1 MKTIL
6 IAGGTGFIGRKIQ
19 SLLEEK
25 GYLINILTRNP
36 KLKNE
41 FRWDLE
47 QKQIDTKAFENVVS
61 IINLCGA
68 NIGEKRWS
76 TKRKKELLDSRVETT
91 KFLYSQINNIPHLE
105 SYISASGITCYG
117 FEDDTKTYT
126 EEDPFGSDYL
136 SQLVK
141 DWENAA
147 DLFKTHCRV
156 VKMRTAVVL
165 DKVQGA
171 LPKISL
177 PIRLGIGSPIGTG
190 KQSTSWIHIS
200 DLINSYLYAI
210 ENPLKG
216 AFNIVGGNESN
227 KEFSEKLA
235 KTLDKPFWFP
245 NVPAFVL
252 KLLLGEMSIILLKG
266 NTASNQKIIESGFK
280 FQFLKIEDAF
290 EDLYK
295 KELK

>member
-6 IAGGTGFIGRKIQ
+6 IAGGTGFTGRKIQ

-25 GYLINILTRNP
+25 GYVVNILTRNP
-36 KLKNE
+36 KQKNE

-47 QKQIDTKAFENVVS
+47 QKEIDERAFENVVS

-68 NIGEKRWS
+68 NIGEKRW
-76 TKRKKELLDSRVETT
+76 TIKRKKELLDSRIETT
-91 KFLYSQINNIPHLE
+91 KFLYSQIQNIPNLE

-117 FEDDTKTYT
+117 FEDDKKIYS
-126 EEDPFGSDYL
+126 EEDPFGGDYL

-141 DWENAA
+141 EWENAA

-165 DKVQGA
+165 DKEQGA

-177 PIRLGIGSPIGTG
+177 PIRFGIGSPIGTG
-190 KQSTSWIHIS
+190 KQSTSWVHIT
-200 DLINSYLYAI
+200 DLTNAYLYAI
-210 ENPLKG
+210 ENQIKG

-235 KTLDKPFWFP
+235 KTLHKPFWFP
-245 NVPAFVL
+245 NVPAFIL
-252 KLLLGEMSIILLKG
+252 QLLLGEMSVILLKG
-266 NTASNQKIIESGFK
+266 NNASNQKIIDTGFK
-280 FQFLKIEDAF
+280 FKFLKVQDAF
-290 EDLYK
+290 EALFK
-295 KELK
+295 KN

>member
-6 IAGGTGFIGRKIQ
+6 IAGGTGFTGRKIQ
-19 SLLEEK
+19 ALLEEK
-25 GYLINILTRNP
+25 GYNVNILTRNP
-36 KLKNE
+36 KQKNE
-41 FRWDLE
+41 FRWDLD

-76 TKRKKELLDSRVETT
+76 TKRKKELLDSRIEST
-91 KFLYSQINNIPHLE
+91 KFLYSQIKNIPNLE

-117 FEDDTKTYT
+117 FEDDTKTYS

-141 DWENAA
+141 EWEITA
-147 DLFKTHCRV
+147 DLFLTHCRV

-165 DKVQGA
+165 DKKQGA

-177 PIRLGIGSPIGTG
+177 PIRFGIGSPLGTG
-190 KQSTSWIHIS
+190 KQSTSWVHIT
-200 DLINSYLYAI
+200 DLTNAYLYAI
-210 ENPLKG
+210 ENTIIG

-235 KTLDKPFWFP
+235 KTIHKPFWFP
-245 NVPAFVL
+245 NVPAFIL
-252 KLLLGEMSIILLKG
+252 QLLLGEMSIILLKG
-266 NTASNQKIIESGFK
+266 NTASNQKMIDTGFQFK
-280 FQFLKIEDAF
+280 FLKVQDAF

-295 KELK
+295 

>member
-6 IAGGTGFIGRKIQ
+6 IAGGTGFIGKKIQ
-19 SLLEEK
+19 SVLEEN
-25 GYLINILTRNP
+25 GYSINILTRNP
-36 KLKNE
+36 KQKNE
-41 FRWDLE
+41 FRWNIE
-47 QKQIDTKAFENVVS
+47 QKEIDTKAFENVVS

-76 TKRKKELLDSRVETT
+76 AKRKKELLDSRIQSTQ
-91 KFLYSQINNIPHLE
+91 FLYSQIQNIPNLE
-105 SYISASGITCYG
+105 SYISASGISCYG
-117 FEDDTKTYT
+117 FEDDTKTYS

-141 DWENAA
+141 EWESAA

-165 DKVQGA
+165 DKQEGA

-177 PIRLGIGSPIGTG
+177 PIRFGIGSPIGTG
-190 KQSTSWIHIS
+190 KQSTSWVHIT
-200 DLINSYLYAI
+200 DLTNAFLYAI
-210 ENPLKG
+210 ENPIKG

-235 KTLDKPFWFP
+235 KTLHKPFWFP
-245 NVPAFVL
+245 NVPAFIL
-252 KLLLGEMSIILLKG
+252 QLLLGEMSIILLKG
-266 NTASNQKIIESGFK
+266 ITASNQKIIDTGFQFK
-280 FQFLKIEDAF
+280 FLKVQDAF
-290 EDLYK
+290 EDLFK
-295 KELK
+295 KN

>member
-6 IAGGTGFIGRKIQ
+6 IAGGTGFTGRKIQ
-19 SLLEEK
+19 ALLEEK
-25 GYLINILTRNP
+25 GYNVNILTRNP
-36 KLKNE
+36 KQKNE
-41 FRWDLE
+41 FSWNLE

-76 TKRKKELLDSRVETT
+76 TKRKKELLDSRIEST
-91 KFLYSQINNIPHLE
+91 KFLYSQIQNIPNLE

-117 FEDDTKTYT
+117 FEDDTKKYS
-126 EEDPFGSDYL
+126 EEDPFGRDFL

-141 DWENAA
+141 EWENAA
-147 DLFKTHCRV
+147 DLFLTHCRV

-165 DKVQGA
+165 DKEQGA

-177 PIRLGIGSPIGTG
+177 PIRFGIGSPLGTG
-190 KQSTSWIHIS
+190 KQSTSWVHIT
-200 DLINSYLYAI
+200 DLTNAYLYAI
-210 ENPLKG
+210 ENTIIG

-235 KTLDKPFWFP
+235 KTLHKPFWFP
-245 NVPAFVL
+245 NVPAFIL
-252 KLLLGEMSIILLKG
+252 QLLLGEMSIILLKG
-266 NTASNQKIIESGFK
+266 NTATNQKMIDTGFEFK
-280 FQFLKIEDAF
+280 FLKVQDAF
-290 EDLYK
+290 EDLFK
-295 KELK
+295 KN

>member
-6 IAGGTGFIGRKIQ
+6 IAGGTGFTGRKIQ
-19 SLLEEK
+19 ALLEEK
-25 GYLINILTRNP
+25 GYNVNILTRNP
-36 KLKNE
+36 KQKNE

-76 TKRKKELLDSRVETT
+76 TKRKKELLDSRIEST
-91 KFLYSQINNIPHLE
+91 KFLYTQIQNIPNLE

-117 FEDDTKTYT
+117 FEDDTKTYS

-141 DWENAA
+141 EWEITA
-147 DLFKTHCRV
+147 DLFLTHCRV

-165 DKVQGA
+165 DKEQGA

-177 PIRLGIGSPIGTG
+177 PIRFGIGSPIGTG
-190 KQSTSWIHIS
+190 KQSTSWVHIT
-200 DLINSYLYAI
+200 DLTNAYLYAI
-210 ENPLKG
+210 ENTIIG

-235 KTLDKPFWFP
+235 KTIHKPFWFP
-245 NVPAFVL
+245 NVPAFIL
-252 KLLLGEMSIILLKG
+252 QLLLGEMSIILLKG
-266 NTASNQKIIESGFK
+266 NTASNQKMIDAGFQFK
-280 FQFLKIEDAF
+280 FLKVQDAF

-295 KELK
+295 

>member
-6 IAGGTGFIGRKIQ
+6 IAGGTGFTGRKIQ

-25 GYLINILTRNP
+25 GYVVNILTRNP
-36 KLKNE
+36 KQKNE

-47 QKQIDTKAFENVVS
+47 QKEIDERAFENVVS

-68 NIGEKRWS
+68 NIGEKRW
-76 TKRKKELLDSRVETT
+76 TIKRKKELLDSRIETT
-91 KFLYSQINNIPHLE
+91 KFLYSQIQNIPNLE

-117 FEDDTKTYT
+117 FEDDKKIYS
-126 EEDPFGSDYL
+126 EEDPFGGDYL

-141 DWENAA
+141 EWENAA

-165 DKVQGA
+165 DKEQGA

-177 PIRLGIGSPIGTG
+177 PIRFGIGSPIGTG
-190 KQSTSWIHIS
+190 KQSTSWVHIT
-200 DLINSYLYAI
+200 DLTNAYLYAI
-210 ENPLKG
+210 ENQIKG

-235 KTLDKPFWFP
+235 KTLHKPFWFP
-245 NVPAFVL
+245 NVPAFIL
-252 KLLLGEMSIILLKG
+252 QLLLGEMSVILLKG
-266 NTASNQKIIESGFK
+266 NNASNQKIIDTGFQFK
-280 FQFLKIEDAF
+280 FLKVQDAF
-290 EDLYK
+290 EDLFK
-295 KELK
+295 

>member
-6 IAGGTGFIGRKIQ
+6 IAGGTGFTGRKIQ
-19 SLLEEK
+19 ALLEEK
-25 GYLINILTRNP
+25 GYNVNILTRNP
-36 KLKNE
+36 KQKNE

-76 TKRKKELLDSRVETT
+76 TKHKKELLDSRIEST
-91 KFLYSQINNIPHLE
+91 KFLYTQIQNIPNLE

-117 FEDDTKTYT
+117 FEDDTKTYS

-141 DWENAA
+141 EWEIAA
-147 DLFKTHCRV
+147 DLFLTHCRV

-165 DKVQGA
+165 DKEQGA

-177 PIRLGIGSPIGTG
+177 PIRFGIGSPIGTG
-190 KQSTSWIHIS
+190 KQSTSWVHIT
-200 DLINSYLYAI
+200 DLTNAYLYAI
-210 ENPLKG
+210 ENTIIG

-235 KTLDKPFWFP
+235 KTLHKPFWFP
-245 NVPAFVL
+245 NVPAFIL
-252 KLLLGEMSIILLKG
+252 QLLLGEMSIILLKG
-266 NTASNQKIIESGFK
+266 NTASNQKMIDTGFEFK
-280 FQFLKIEDAF
+280 FLKVQDAF
-290 EDLYK
+290 EDLFK
-295 KELK
+295 KN